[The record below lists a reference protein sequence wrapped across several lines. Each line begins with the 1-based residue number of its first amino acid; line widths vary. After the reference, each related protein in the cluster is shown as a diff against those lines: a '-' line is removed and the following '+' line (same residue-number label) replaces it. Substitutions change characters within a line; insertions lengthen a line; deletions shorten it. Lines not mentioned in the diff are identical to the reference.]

1 MKWGSTAP
9 THAGWYRAR
18 APKHVQPV
26 TVEESRG
33 MADSAWS
40 IFSRIATGLGLYAA
54 VGWLFSLWLGHAP
67 ELIAAGASVDEE
79 LIDGS
84 TYLHHASR
92 MGSAEIV
99 QPAGV
104 DKLSFEYVCEYVT
117 ELFFFFCFFLI
128 YLMWN

>member
-18 APKHVQPV
+18 APKQIQPV

-67 ELIAAGASVDEE
+67 ELIATGA
-79 LIDGS
+79 LIGLGLAFYMVLKDLS
-84 TYLHHASR
+84 TTSPNDARRRS
-92 MGSAEIV
+92 
-99 QPAGV
+99 
-104 DKLSFEYVCEYVT
+104 K
-117 ELFFFFCFFLI
+117 
-128 YLMWN
+128 